1 MNLLIEK
8 LQITL
13 PVSIYEFVVRASVI
27 VSEMVNLVYIIES
40 QDNHDSLL
48 VGCFIY
54 YIHFNGNMQQFVP

>member
-27 VSEMVNLVYIIES
+27 VSEM
-40 QDNHDSLL
+40 
-48 VGCFIY
+48 G
-54 YIHFNGNMQQFVP
+54 QFGLYNQISG

>member
-27 VSEMVNLVYIIES
+27 VSQMVSLVYMIKS

-48 VGCFIY
+48 VGGFIY
-54 YIHFNGNMQQFVP
+54 CRNFNGNRQQLVP

>member
-1 MNLLIEK
+1 MNLLTEK

-27 VSEMVNLVYIIES
+27 VSRMVSLVSMIKS

-54 YIHFNGNMQQFVP
+54 YMNFNGNRQQLVP